1 MICAQ
6 KRKDGGLQM
15 KTVEE
20 LKQIAN
26 DVRIDIIRQV
36 SRAQSGHPGGS
47 LGCTDILTVLYFNV
61 MDITPE
67 NAVSISY
74 FQKDM
79 HHLLYMPSWQ
89 PKESFPTRN

>member
-1 MICAQ
+1 
-6 KRKDGGLQM
+6 M

-67 NAVSISY
+67 NAVSIDRDRFVLS
-74 FQKDM
+74 KG
-79 HHLLYMPSWQ
+79 HASPALYAILAAKGIIPHEELKTFRQ
-89 PKESFPTRN
+89 

>member
-1 MICAQ
+1 
-6 KRKDGGLQM
+6 M

-67 NAVSISY
+67 NAVSIDRDRFVLS
-74 FQKDM
+74 KG
-79 HHLLYMPSWQ
+79 HASPALYAILAA
-89 PKESFPTRN
+89 K